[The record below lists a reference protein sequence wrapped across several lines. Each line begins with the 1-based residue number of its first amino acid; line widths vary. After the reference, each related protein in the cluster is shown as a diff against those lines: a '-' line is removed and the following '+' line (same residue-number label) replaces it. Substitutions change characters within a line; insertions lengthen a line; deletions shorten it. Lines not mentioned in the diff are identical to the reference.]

1 MSMEALCAFSV
12 SWMRIGSARALISW
26 SFPLLFGYWTTATS
40 VIEPSA
46 TVIWTCTGPHRV
58 SATVPVSVP
67 DVAALLGLAAVEE
80 LDDEALELLAEL
92 ELLDEVEPSAVG
104 ALVVPLAVVLP
115 LYGVLAEELPPAAAA
130 VDDVEVW

>member
-1 MSMEALCAFSV
+1 
-12 SWMRIGSARALISW
+12 
-26 SFPLLFGYWTTATS
+26 
-40 VIEPSA
+40 
-46 TVIWTCTGPHRV
+46 
-58 SATVPVSVP
+58 VPVTVP

-80 LDDEALELLAEL
+80 LDDEALEELAEL

>member
-26 SFPLLFGYWTTATS
+26 SFPLPFGYCTTATS

-58 SATVPVSVP
+58 SAAVPVTVP
-67 DVAALLGLAAVEE
+67 DVAEPVVLPA
-80 LDDEALELLAEL
+80 L
-92 ELLDEVEPSAVG
+92 ELLDELELPFVG
-104 ALVVPLAVVLP
+104 AVVAPLAVVLP

-130 VDDVEVW
+130 V

>member
-1 MSMEALCAFSV
+1 
-12 SWMRIGSARALISW
+12 
-26 SFPLLFGYWTTATS
+26 
-40 VIEPSA
+40 
-46 TVIWTCTGPHRV
+46 
-58 SATVPVSVP
+58 VPVTVP

-80 LDDEALELLAEL
+80 LDEL